1 MKKVL
6 FIFALTALSTLQLWG
21 QSEKYTMAMKTAVVA
36 LDSATNADEFIA
48 IANMFTRIGSAEPKA
63 WLPGYYASYANLIAG
78 FITNGKDM
86 TKGQGYIDNAQTLL
100 NNAAKLASQ
109 PADLSEVAVL
119 QAYIYIGKITEDPM
133 AKGAELSP
141 KIFQELGK
149 AGGLNANNPRA
160 PMLQGLF
167 TLNMP
172 EFYGGGA
179 KNAKPFLEKAQ
190 GLYDAAT
197 TDGVQP
203 SWGKGQNSDLLKSV
217 GP

>member
-6 FIFALTALSTLQLWG
+6 FCLALIAVSTFQLRG
-21 QSEKYTMAMKTAVVA
+21 QSEKYTAAMKTAVIA
-36 LDSATNADEFIA
+36 LDSAKNADEFIA

-86 TKGQGYIDNAQTLL
+86 TKGQAYIDNAQTLL
-100 NNAAKLASQ
+100 TNAAKLATQ
-109 PADLSEVAVL
+109 PADLSEIAVL
-119 QAYIYIGKITEDPM
+119 QAYIYTGKITEDPM
-133 AKGAELSP
+133 TKGPELSQ
-141 KIFQELGK
+141 KVFQELGK
-149 AGGLNANNPRA
+149 AGGLNPNNPRA

-179 KNAKPFLEKAQ
+179 KNAKPFLEKAK
-190 GLYDAAT
+190 GLYDAAV

-203 SWGKGQNSDLLKSV
+203 NWGKEQNSDLLKSV